1 MSADDID
8 AASETGPR
16 HVRLA
21 AQIRLYRLLVHLEGR
36 LTPIRKS
43 VYS

>member
-21 AQIRLYRLLVHLEGR
+21 AHLRLYRLSTYLEERAAG
-36 LTPIRKS
+36 PHQG
-43 VYS
+43 